1 MPRFSK
7 SSDALVA
14 ALAFRVED
22 QDTITAPFSVRLTIT
37 EQPEYQLYEYSCHE
51 GNTAVGQ
58 ALSGE
63 RAYEKQVAEA
73 RAKGLPIPPRTTG
86 MEVYSGAP
94 VEGRQPAREYRVQV
108 RCSLSDR
115 DSLFPCNRVAG
126 GGPAC

>member
-22 QDTITAPFSVRLTIT
+22 PDTITAPFSVRLTIT

-58 ALSGE
+58 AESAPTRG
-63 RAYEKQVAEA
+63 QVAEA